1 MATATIIDSTTAE
14 PQRNGSLPTPPH
26 ALRLAARA
34 FLRLARAD
42 VVWLAVRESRS
53 QVAVVRW
60 SEGTRSRAGLGLA
73 SGAGVGGGGAV
84 LAKGEPWWGKIGG
97 DGATRLSDR
106 ESTVLCH
113 EGVRHLMAIPLL
125 TTGFGGEARIEGVA
139 YVGTRRDV
147 AWSDRTVAA
156 GRARGRPPGRPGPA
170 ARR

>member
-1 MATATIIDSTTAE
+1 MATATIIDSKKAE
-14 PQRNGSLPTPPH
+14 SQRNGSLPAPPR

-53 QVAVVRW
+53 QFAVVRC
-60 SEGTRSRAGLGLA
+60 SEGARSAAGLGLA
-73 SGAGVGGGGAV
+73 IEPGVGVGGAV

-113 EGVRHLMAIPLL
+113 EGVKHLMAIPLL
-125 TTGFGGEARIEGVA
+125 TTGL
-139 YVGTRRDV
+139 
-147 AWSDRTVAA
+147 
-156 GRARGRPPGRPGPA
+156 
-170 ARR
+170 